1 MQVELFNAT
10 FTELVNVKCD
20 EFNNKTD
27 QEDES
32 GFDVP

>member
-20 EFNNKTD
+20 EFNKKTD
-27 QEDES
+27 QKDES
-32 GFDVP
+32 GFDVS